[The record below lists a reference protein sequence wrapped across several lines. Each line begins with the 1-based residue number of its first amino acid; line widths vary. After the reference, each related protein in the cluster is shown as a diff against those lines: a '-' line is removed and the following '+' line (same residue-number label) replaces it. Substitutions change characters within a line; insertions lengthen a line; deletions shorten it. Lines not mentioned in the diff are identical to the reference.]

1 MRKFFPE
8 SKLESLMEEKE
19 KREIEKLKRISR
31 ECIENLKREKVPIDG
46 DWRIKMEAFEGI
58 SKDYTKEKIA
68 KDKEDVKEK
77 EKIFEKE
84 EIERYGVATQE
95 KLKATGEKL
104 EYLKNIIFYKFLGKD
119 FIVCR
124 SSRYDDLKNGVD
136 NLILEKETGNLVC
149 ALDECEIKRYEVKEE
164 AVWKK
169 NLEGGGRLKYG
180 LTTKK
185 GEIKLG
191 SQENLP
197 VFLLF
202 LKDNL
207 IKEGIEKLPES
218 LSEISENDRLLFE
231 AFKKEI
237 EAQIAKLK
245 LASKS
250 LNPKL
255 KEKLYRFEKVI
266 SEK

>member
-1 MRKFFPE
+1 MSKFFPE
-8 SKLESLMEEKE
+8 GRLESLREKIEE
-19 KREIEKLKRISR
+19 REIEKLKRISR
-31 ECIENLKREKVPIDG
+31 ECIENLKREGVPIDE

-58 SKDYTKEKIA
+58 CKDYTKEKIA
-68 KDKEDVKEK
+68 KDKEEVKEK

-84 EIERYGVATQE
+84 KIERYGLASEE

-104 EYLKNIIFYKFLGKD
+104 EYLKNIIFYKFLRED
-119 FIVCR
+119 FIICR

-149 ALDECEIKRYEVKEE
+149 ALDECEIKRYRTKEE
-164 AVWKK
+164 MVWQK

-180 LTTKK
+180 LTVKEGK
-185 GEIKLG
+185 IKLG

-218 LSEISENDRLLFE
+218 LSKISKNDQLLFE

-245 LASKS
+245 LADKS